1 MGGLEKKKKN
11 SRILRPRSNSQP
23 IPSWFVEETTPML
36 KRLEEFPLE
45 GRGRKKVI
53 ILVMRPL
60 FFFFF
65 CTYPTLPSELGFR
78 CGS

>member
-1 MGGLEKKKKN
+1 
-11 SRILRPRSNSQP
+11 
-23 IPSWFVEETTPML
+23 ML